1 MKLNAY
7 LLTLLLIGFLLMA
20 MKPQESGSEMIR
32 LTQNDNGK
40 ELTVPLGAVIQI
52 ELSAA
57 GGTGYLWQFD
67 DLDREHFELLKTE
80 TVKDEKPGLI
90 GAPTVMRWQVKTR
103 QQGQADLK
111 LYYFRPWEGKDKAA
125 DQFVIRVRIT

>member
-20 MKPQESGSEMIR
+20 MKPQESVSEMIR

-52 ELSAA
+52 ELAAA

-103 QQGQADLK
+103 RQGRADLK
-111 LYYFRPWEGKDKAA
+111 LDYFRPWEGKDKAA

>member
-7 LLTLLLIGFLLMA
+7 LLTLLLIGLLLMA
-20 MKPQESGSEMIR
+20 MKPQESVSEMIR

-52 ELSAA
+52 ELAAA

-103 QQGQADLK
+103 QQGRADL
-111 LYYFRPWEGKDKAA
+111 
-125 DQFVIRVRIT
+125 

>member
-7 LLTLLLIGFLLMA
+7 LLTLLLIGLLLMA

-52 ELSAA
+52 ELAAA

-111 LYYFRPWEGKDKAA
+111 LDYFRPWEGKDKAA
-125 DQFVIRVRIT
+125 DRFVIKVRIT

>member
-1 MKLNAY
+1 MKLNAS

-20 MKPQESGSEMIR
+20 MQPQASGSEMIR
-32 LTQNDNGK
+32 LTKNDSGK
-40 ELTVPLGAVIQI
+40 EITVPLDAVIQI
-52 ELSAA
+52 ELAAA

-67 DLDREHFELLKTE
+67 DLDREHFQLLKTE
-80 TVKDEKPGLI
+80 TAKDERPDLI
-90 GAPTVMRWQVKTR
+90 GGPLVTRWQVKTR
-103 QQGQADLK
+103 QRGQAELR